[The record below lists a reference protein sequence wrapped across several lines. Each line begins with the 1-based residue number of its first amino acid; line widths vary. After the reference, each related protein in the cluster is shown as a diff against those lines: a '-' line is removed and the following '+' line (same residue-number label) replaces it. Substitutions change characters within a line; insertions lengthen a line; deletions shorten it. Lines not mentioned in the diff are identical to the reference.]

1 MKLLLATFLAMF
13 LFLPGN
19 ALPQISC
26 FGYTGGM
33 TSCSGPRSN
42 TLITPL
48 SPTQGIVQGD
58 RDGHSY
64 MEPYT
69 IFPPS
74 SSARDSFSSRRDDS
88 FSSLPIEPLD
98 RLDLLDSDR
107 HSDLLNDPLLPL
119 LLGE

>member
-1 MKLLLATFLAMF
+1 MKEVAIKLLLATFLAMF
-13 LFLPGN
+13 LFVAGN

-26 FGYTGGM
+26 FGYAGGM

-48 SPTQGIVQGD
+48 SPTHGIIQRD

-69 IFPPS
+69 IF
-74 SSARDSFSSRRDDS
+74 SAQFLLAGFVLVSTRRIV
-88 FSSLPIEPLD
+88 L
-98 RLDLLDSDR
+98 
-107 HSDLLNDPLLPL
+107 
-119 LLGE
+119 